1 MKLLAKSL
9 ITGLLAV
16 TALTATAQTAKSQK
30 HADRTLKMRQSVFTL
45 IGSNMGAL
53 GAMAKGKIP
62 VNAELAKKNATRI
75 NQLSFMIEDYLRTD
89 TSKFKLE
96 TDALDNIWQEQ
107 EKFNKRIAAL
117 IDASENLKV
126 AADSGDESAIKKA
139 IGRVGKSCGG
149 CHDDFKAE

>member
-62 VNAELAKKNATRI
+62 VNAELAKKMPLVLTNYH
-75 NQLSFMIEDYLRTD
+75 L
-89 TSKFKLE
+89 
-96 TDALDNIWQEQ
+96 
-107 EKFNKRIAAL
+107 
-117 IDASENLKV
+117 
-126 AADSGDESAIKKA
+126 
-139 IGRVGKSCGG
+139 
-149 CHDDFKAE
+149 